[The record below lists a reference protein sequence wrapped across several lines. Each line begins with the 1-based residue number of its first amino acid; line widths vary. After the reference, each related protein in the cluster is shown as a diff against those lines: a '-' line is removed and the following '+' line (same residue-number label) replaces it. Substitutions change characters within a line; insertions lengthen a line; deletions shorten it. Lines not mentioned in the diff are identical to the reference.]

1 MSPSKHNCRE
11 KWGVRNQQWGKKA
24 EQRSITVNQAAS
36 AGVDVSVRDS
46 EVERVTSVYG
56 SALFGH
62 ITRFDSEGNQ
72 EVEEVAQ
79 RLLTA

>member
-1 MSPSKHNCRE
+1 MR
-11 KWGVRNQQWGKKA
+11 
-24 EQRSITVNQAAS
+24 
-36 AGVDVSVRDS
+36 VRDS
-46 EVERVTSVYG
+46 GGESDSVYG
-56 SALFGH
+56 SAPFGH

>member
-1 MSPSKHNCRE
+1 M
-11 KWGVRNQQWGKKA
+11 
-24 EQRSITVNQAAS
+24 
-36 AGVDVSVRDS
+36 SVRDS